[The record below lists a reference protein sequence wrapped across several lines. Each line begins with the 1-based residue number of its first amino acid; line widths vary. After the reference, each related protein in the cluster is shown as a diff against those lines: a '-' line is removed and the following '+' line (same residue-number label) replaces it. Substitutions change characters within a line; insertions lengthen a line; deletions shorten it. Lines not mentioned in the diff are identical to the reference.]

1 MKPHSIY
8 NPKRFGFISK
18 EQLVEH
24 AAQTG
29 YNETEAAGA
38 WGILVDLVAPEIS
51 NIDVNQRRLGRF
63 ALEINNEV
71 LIDGNAVN
79 VLLGLPY
86 ADQLDPMQHQIILEF
101 IQEREKFV
109 VGVQTQN

>member
-18 EQLVEH
+18 KQLVEH
-24 AAQTG
+24 ATQAG

-38 WGILVDLVAPEIS
+38 WEILVDLVVPEAS
-51 NIDVNQRRLGRF
+51 NSDANQRRLGRF

-86 ADQLDPMQHQIILEF
+86 ADQLDSVQHQITLEF
-101 IQEREKFV
+101 ILEREKFV
-109 VGVQTQN
+109 VGAQT